1 MGHRWTGHYSSD
13 SDYQREPTSNGRQ
26 RNERG
31 TIRSRISRDSDASPI
46 GGRSSREEE
55 RRKVLEI
62 EEERQRREREV
73 QLRRGIAS
81 AQVGRSGSRV
91 GMMKRNPGIVSTDQ
105 ESQYSGNSS
114 SGAIRKGHYDQPR
127 VVKVKR
133 TSSNANSSVGGANGV
148 RRDFNRRKVP
158 ASVTSSLNSTES
170 ENTQNGNR
178 SVYLHSACVV
188 DIPLNDKPK
197 RPPPRALSAERRE
210 SLPNNQP
217 PTANLQRSKKLS
229 RSISF
234 LGPFKPKPTPKRP
247 VEIHYDNSGAYVN
260 KPPRPPSRINVQPA
274 RPDNKSASSI
284 NLLVQPNEPE
294 VNLSERQTGGNN
306 QSNNPNSRVSRSV
319 SMPKDTRLAGWF
331 KRKKKN

>member
-13 SDYQREPTSNGRQ
+13 SDYQREPTTNGRP

-31 TIRSRISRDSDASPI
+31 TIRSRMSRDSDASPI

-73 QLRRGIAS
+73 QLRRGMAS
-81 AQVGRSGSRV
+81 AQVARSGSRV

-114 SGAIRKGHYDQPR
+114 SSAIRKGHYDQPR

-133 TSSNANSSVGGANGV
+133 TSSNANSSVGGVNGV

-210 SLPNNQP
+210 SLANNQP
-217 PTANLQRSKKLS
+217 PPNANLQRAKKLS

-260 KPPRPPSRINVQPA
+260 KPPRPPSRINVTT
-274 RPDNKSASSI
+274 RPDNKSASSV
-284 NLLVQPNEPE
+284 NLLVEPNEPD
-294 VNLSERQTGGNN
+294 VPLSERQTSNN
-306 QSNNPNSRVSRSV
+306 QNNRVSRSV

-331 KRKKKN
+331 KRKKRN